1 MPRGTRRT
9 EEAMHVPYRIRPE
22 PREHK
27 EAAGIF
33 GEELVLALV
42 MLGFG
47 GLRVAIAIATGEVW
61 GAEPSIAM
69 LMLAC
74 GAALLL
80 RTPPRS
86 AHGRHPGSSGD
97 RGCRAP

>member
-1 MPRGTRRT
+1 
-9 EEAMHVPYRIRPE
+9 VPYRIRPE
-22 PREHK
+22 PRESD
-27 EAAGIF
+27 EAGIF

-47 GLRVAIAIATGEVW
+47 GLRVAIAIAAGEVW

-80 RTPPRS
+80 RRTPSRS